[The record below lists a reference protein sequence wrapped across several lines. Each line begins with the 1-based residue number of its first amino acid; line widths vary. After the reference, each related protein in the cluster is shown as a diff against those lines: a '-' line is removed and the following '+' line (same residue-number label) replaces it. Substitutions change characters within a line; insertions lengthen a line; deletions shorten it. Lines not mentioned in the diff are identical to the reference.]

1 LNYSSIQKQKKTDN
15 IQAATYELKRNRQDL
30 HKQAAAAAQSHL
42 MHNKQVVN
50 GTSRGRAHPRSPLP
64 LTATTPPLTNTN
76 CKNNARCSSAA
87 IY

>member
-42 MHNKQVVN
+42 MHNKQVVDFERAKCI
-50 GTSRGRAHPRSPLP
+50 GTNVYL
-64 LTATTPPLTNTN
+64 
-76 CKNNARCSSAA
+76 SS
-87 IY
+87 YL